1 MPFDQLKRRA
11 FITLGGG
18 AAATCPPIAR
28 VHLPDRVSQ
37 WRIAQY
43 LRTFGQRVP
52 PSSGLVGAPLMEVG
66 HDTCC

>member
-43 LRTFGQRVP
+43 LRTVGQRVP
-52 PSSGLVGAPLMEVG
+52 RRPEAGAPLMEVG

>member
-1 MPFDQLKRRA
+1 MPFDQLKRRE

-18 AAATCPPIAR
+18 AAGTCPPIAR

-52 PSSGLVGAPLMEVG
+52 PS
-66 HDTCC
+66 

>member
-1 MPFDQLKRRA
+1 MPFDQLKRRE

-18 AAATCPPIAR
+18 AAATCPPIAP

-52 PSSGLVGAPLMEVG
+52 PSKVWSA
-66 HDTCC
+66 HH

>member
-1 MPFDQLKRRA
+1 MPFDQLKRRK
-11 FITLGGG
+11 FITLDGG

-52 PSSGLVGAPLMEVG
+52 PSKGWSA
-66 HDTCC
+66 HH